1 MSIYD
6 TIDKLFGKKQIPVL
20 LKKPAVQP
28 KCTADI
34 MCSLTQSEKQVLQTY
49 LREELKALNT
59 SKTVSKAMLKLKE
72 GDTSSSETWYEC
84 LKYLKKRHNKLAEIQ
99 RKLKRSI

>member
-20 LKKPAVQP
+20 LQRPVVQP
-28 KCTADI
+28 KCKSDI
-34 MCSLTQSEKQVLQTY
+34 VCSLTQSEKQVLQAY

-59 SKTVSKAMLKLKE
+59 SKTVSKTMLKLKE

>member
-20 LKKPAVQP
+20 LQRPVVHQ
-28 KCTADI
+28 KCKSDI
-34 MCSLTQSEKQVLQTY
+34 VCSITQSEKQVLQTY

-59 SKTVSKAMLKLKE
+59 SKTVSKTMLELNKDNE
-72 GDTSSSETWYEC
+72 SSSETWYEC